1 MQITLEQAF
10 MGKATRIKDKEY
22 FSTEAYVAPFIE
34 KVSKLTDNFIIQAK
48 PADQISLTK
57 EGGINF
63 DDVIYNRVNIEAVLP
78 EEYAFEGHKQVIGF
92 VYALDTRKP
101 VVKLYTGAIRSA
113 CLNLAV
119 FNPSALSVQG
129 LEPETAINYSFLK
142 QCITMTEDIGV
153 HLRKLSDMEFT
164 RDECFTQLGRWIDE
178 CINKKFTTD
187 FGTVKLSESLPIDAY
202 KNLFYN
208 EKSDYYTTN
217 DIVTGFDI
225 YQSFTDLISN
235 GKGSGN
241 NKELVNRFEK
251 TALVGKI
258 MGIC

>member
-1 MQITLEQAF
+1 MELTMDQL
-10 MGKATRIKDKEY
+10 MSGKATRIKDKEY
-22 FSTEAYVAPFIE
+22 FSTQAYVEPFIE
-34 KVSKLTDNFIIQAK
+34 RMSKYTDNFIIQAK

-78 EEYAFEGHKQVIGF
+78 NEYAYEGHKQVVGF

-113 CLNLAV
+113 CLNLCV
-119 FNPSALSVQG
+119 FNPAALSVQG

-142 QCITMTEDIGV
+142 NCMSITEDIGV
-153 HLRKLSDMEFT
+153 TLNKLSKMEFT
-164 RDECFTQLGRWIDE
+164 RAECFTQLGKWVDG
-178 CINKKFTTD
+178 CINKKFISD
-187 FGTVKLSESLPIDAY
+187 FGTVKLSESTPIDAY

-208 EKSDYYTTN
+208 EKSDYYTTE
-217 DIVTGFDI
+217 DVVTGFDI

-235 GKGSGN
+235 GKSAGT
-241 NKELVNRFEK
+241 KELVNRFEK
-251 TALVGKI
+251 IQLVSQI
-258 MGIC
+258 MGI